1 MPSSYLGCSNSP
13 LHSIVFVW
21 TTRPQQAGDGDAQ
34 ELPDNVQGVALSQY
48 ALYIVYILYILYILY
63 IQGVLRAS
71 VASLSGSVL
80 GRVAREGLQVARGL
94 RALCGQRQSLWIVPY
109 QRGAL
114 KPHLRHLSGTL
125 DFIIIPFAR
134 GTRLGLR
141 PRFS

>member
-1 MPSSYLGCSNSP
+1 MWVPSPYLGCSNSP
-13 LHSIVFVW
+13 LHSIDFVW
-21 TTRPQQAGDGDAQ
+21 TTRPQQAGGGDAR

-94 RALCGQRQSLWIVPY
+94 RALCGQRQSLWIVPSA
-109 QRGAL
+109 RAL
-114 KPHLRHLSGTL
+114 NRLSHLTL
-125 DFIIIPFAR
+125 
-134 GTRLGLR
+134 
-141 PRFS
+141 